1 MTNHRFVLVHN
12 ENVIDTSKSN
22 SKVQYSDV
30 YSTSEKSLRESVLI
44 HRLKK
49 FVDKLL
55 LNDNPDKQNPHWE
68 RPHEDPENFSLA
80 QIIFH
85 TVIASRLNARDET
98 SPLKLRF
105 DGKQHRIVRWQDSSS
120 ISLFITDVDCVL
132 RDVFGVFDDDV
143 IRSTR
148 EAIFVIVQHF
158 LRFAR
163 NDLWLEHQSVVDLE
177 YICGVPKDAPS
188 ASDYKR
194 AEKAVAYLSNRLREF
209 RANPRAFSQYTAR
222 FLKTFEEHP

>member
-1 MTNHRFVLVHN
+1 MTSHRFVLVHN

-49 FVDKLL
+49 FVDRLL

-120 ISLFITDVDCVL
+120 ISLFITDSIVYCATFLEFLMMMSLDQLGKQFSSLCSTSFDS
-132 RDVFGVFDDDV
+132 RATIFG
-143 IRSTR
+143 
-148 EAIFVIVQHF
+148 
-158 LRFAR
+158 
-163 NDLWLEHQSVVDLE
+163 
-177 YICGVPKDAPS
+177 
-188 ASDYKR
+188 
-194 AEKAVAYLSNRLREF
+194 
-209 RANPRAFSQYTAR
+209 
-222 FLKTFEEHP
+222 